1 MYVVGLTGGI
11 GSGKTA
17 ASDYLH
23 SLGIDVVDADIVAR
37 DVVAIGQ
44 PVLAQIAQHFGAA
57 ILLADG
63 SLNRSALRTIVFNN
77 ADERKVLETITHP
90 AIRQEILQQLKASV
104 SPYTLLVSPLL
115 FESGQYQFAHRN
127 LVIDASEDLQRQRAA
142 LRDGV
147 SSEQINRIMAAQLTR
162 TERNRRADDIVI
174 NHGDLADLYQQLYA
188 VHQQYLQLSQ
198 AG

>member
-44 PVLAQIAQHFGAA
+44 PALAQIAQHFGTAV
-57 ILLADG
+57 LLADG

>member
-23 SLGIDVVDADIVAR
+23 SLGIDVVDADVVAR

-44 PVLAQIAQHFGAA
+44 PALAQIAQHFGTAV
-57 ILLADG
+57 LLADG

-90 AIRQEILQQLKASV
+90 AIRQEILQQLTASV

-147 SSEQINRIMAAQLTR
+147 SSEQINNIMAAQLTR
-162 TERNRRADDIVI
+162 AERNRRADDIVI

>member
-44 PVLAQIAQHFGAA
+44 PVLAQIAQHFGTAV
-57 ILLADG
+57 LLADG

-147 SSEQINRIMAAQLTR
+147 SSEQINNIMAAQLTR
-162 TERNRRADDIVI
+162 AERNRRADDIVI

>member
-23 SLGIDVVDADIVAR
+23 SLGIGVVDADIVAR

-44 PVLAQIAQHFGAA
+44 PALAQIAQHFGTAV
-57 ILLADG
+57 LLADG

-90 AIRQEILQQLKASV
+90 AIRQEILQKLTASV

>member
-23 SLGIDVVDADIVAR
+23 SLGIDVVDADVVAR

-44 PVLAQIAQHFGAA
+44 PALAKIAQHFGTAV
-57 ILLADG
+57 LLADG

-90 AIRQEILQQLKASV
+90 AIRQEILQKLTASV

-142 LRDGV
+142 MRDGV
-147 SSEQINRIMAAQLTR
+147 SSEQINNIMAAQLTR

>member
-23 SLGIDVVDADIVAR
+23 SLGIDVVDADVVAR

-44 PVLAQIAQHFGAA
+44 PALAQIAQHFGTAV
-57 ILLADG
+57 LLADG

-162 TERNRRADDIVI
+162 AERNRRADDIVI

>member
-23 SLGIDVVDADIVAR
+23 SLGIDVVDADVVAR

-44 PVLAQIAQHFGAA
+44 PALAQIAQHFGTAV
-57 ILLADG
+57 LLADG

-147 SSEQINRIMAAQLTR
+147 SSEQINRIMAAQLTGA
-162 TERNRRADDIVI
+162 ERNRRADDIVI

>member
-37 DVVAIGQ
+37 DVVAIGN
-44 PVLAQIAQHFGAA
+44 PALAKIAQHFGTAV
-57 ILLADG
+57 LLADG

-90 AIRQEILQQLKASV
+90 AIRQEILQQLTASV

-147 SSEQINRIMAAQLTR
+147 SSDQISRIMAAQLTR
-162 TERNRRADDIVI
+162 AERNRRADDIVI

>member
-44 PVLAQIAQHFGAA
+44 PALAQIAQHFGTAV
-57 ILLADG
+57 LLADG

-147 SSEQINRIMAAQLTR
+147 SSEQINNIMAAQLTR
-162 TERNRRADDIVI
+162 AERNRRADDIVI

>member
-23 SLGIDVVDADIVAR
+23 SLGIDVVDADVVAR

-44 PVLAQIAQHFGAA
+44 PALAQIAQHFGTAV
-57 ILLADG
+57 LLADG

-90 AIRQEILQQLKASV
+90 AIRQEILQQLTASV

>member
-17 ASDYLH
+17 ASDYFS

-44 PVLAQIAQHFGAA
+44 PALAQIVQHFGSE
-57 ILLADG
+57 ILQADG
-63 SLNRSALRTIVFNN
+63 SLNRGALRTVVFNN
-77 ADERKVLETITHP
+77 ADERKILESITHP
-90 AIRQEILQQLKASV
+90 AIRQEILQRLTASV

-127 LVIDASEDLQRQRAA
+127 LVIDASEDLQCQRAA
-142 LRDGV
+142 MRDGV

-162 TERNRRADDIVI
+162 SERNRRADDIVI
-174 NHGDLADLYQQLYA
+174 NHGDLNDLYQQLHA

>member
-44 PVLAQIAQHFGAA
+44 PVLAQIAQHFGTAV
-57 ILLADG
+57 LLADG

-90 AIRQEILQQLKASV
+90 AIRQEILQQLTASV

-162 TERNRRADDIVI
+162 AERNRRADDIVI

>member
-44 PVLAQIAQHFGAA
+44 PVLAQIAQHFGTAV
-57 ILLADG
+57 LLADG

-90 AIRQEILQQLKASV
+90 AIRQEILQQLTASV

-147 SSEQINRIMAAQLTR
+147 SSEQINNIMAAQLTR
-162 TERNRRADDIVI
+162 AERNRRADDIVI

>member
-44 PVLAQIAQHFGAA
+44 PALAQIAQHFGTTV
-57 ILLADG
+57 LLADG

-162 TERNRRADDIVI
+162 AERNRRADDIVI

>member
-23 SLGIDVVDADIVAR
+23 SLGIDVVDADVVAR

-44 PVLAQIAQHFGAA
+44 PALAQIAQHFGTAV
-57 ILLADG
+57 LLADG

-90 AIRQEILQQLKASV
+90 AIRQEILQQLTASV

-127 LVIDASEDLQRQRAA
+127 LVIDASEDLQRRRAA

-162 TERNRRADDIVI
+162 AERNRRADDIVI

>member
-17 ASDYLH
+17 ASDYLN

-44 PVLAQIAQHFGAA
+44 PALGQIAQHFGSE
-57 ILLADG
+57 ILQADG

-90 AIRQEILQQLKASV
+90 AIRQEILQQLTASV

-162 TERNRRADDIVI
+162 AERNRRADDIVI

>member
-44 PVLAQIAQHFGAA
+44 PALAQIAQHFGTAV
-57 ILLADG
+57 LLADG

-90 AIRQEILQQLKASV
+90 AIRQEILQQLTASV

-142 LRDGV
+142 MRDGV
-147 SSEQINRIMAAQLTR
+147 SSEQINNIMAAQLTR

-174 NHGDLADLYQQLYA
+174 NHGDLADLYQQLHI

>member
-44 PVLAQIAQHFGAA
+44 PALAQIAQHFGTAV
-57 ILLADG
+57 LLADG

-142 LRDGV
+142 MRDGV
-147 SSEQINRIMAAQLTR
+147 SSEQINNIMAAQLTR
-162 TERNRRADDIVI
+162 AERNRRADDIVI

>member
-44 PVLAQIAQHFGAA
+44 PALAQIAQHFGTAV
-57 ILLADG
+57 LLADG

-127 LVIDASEDLQRQRAA
+127 LVIDASEDLQRRRAA

-162 TERNRRADDIVI
+162 AERNRRADDIVI

>member
-44 PVLAQIAQHFGAA
+44 PALAQIAQHFGTAV
-57 ILLADG
+57 LLADG

-147 SSEQINRIMAAQLTR
+147 SSEQINNIMAAQLTR

>member
-44 PVLAQIAQHFGAA
+44 PALAQIAQHFGTAV
-57 ILLADG
+57 LLADG
-63 SLNRSALRTIVFNN
+63 SLNRSALRTIVFIN

-147 SSEQINRIMAAQLTR
+147 SSEQINNIMAAQLTR
-162 TERNRRADDIVI
+162 AERNRRADDIVI

>member
-44 PVLAQIAQHFGAA
+44 PALAQIAQHFGTAV
-57 ILLADG
+57 LLADG

-162 TERNRRADDIVI
+162 AERNRRADDIVI